1 MDSGKCLFETDGRKL
16 GRFPSDVSL
25 AALAISR
32 DSKYLAAA
40 RDGDDWAVRIW
51 DWGTSHHVS
60 AFSRPPSD
68 YQVLS
73 LGSNETNIG
82 SIAFSSDA
90 TALAVICKTHRRSP
104 EYEVQIWEVATGIR
118 LARVAAG
125 KSYSLPLFNPITNQI
140 LTDRA
145 IFHKTSSWN
154 CWHKTAQLPRRRY
167 SICREPFGGLWLFC
181 NGEKVFRIPD
191 TSQLMCA
198 QERSAAV
205 SDLLLAYST
214 LVREIMIIRL
224 PSF

>member
-60 AFSRPPSD
+60 TIPRPPSGPRK
-68 YQVLS
+68 LF
-73 LGSNETNIG
+73 T
-82 SIAFSSDA
+82 SIRGPRFTGVAFSSDA
-90 TALAVICKTHRRSP
+90 TVLAIICKTHRRSP

-167 SICREPFGGLWLFC
+167 SICREPFGGLWLFW
-181 NGEKVFRIPD
+181 
-191 TSQLMCA
+191 
-198 QERSAAV
+198 
-205 SDLLLAYST
+205 
-214 LVREIMIIRL
+214 
-224 PSF
+224 